1 MAEEAKSNAEQTE
14 ATDVAP
20 ENASSAEAKTTDL
33 PTDETEADL
42 SDSAEKPAVSEAA
55 QREEVA
61 NPAAGTAHTPEVAED
76 NSPSSSEPEATPIPS
91 ANKPDEDPTGPERKP
106 TPEDKEMAVEEKPA
120 AKAAEDKPSPEERK
134 AKAAAAKAA
143 KEKSADGEGDAKP
156 AAKAKKEKP
165 PALEDKPFAEFIN
178 QHFLPTLKEN
188 LAKQGVQDLDLKF
201 EKQKLPIAGLDE
213 NPECWQVIGRWQSG
227 KRQFNIGF
235 LKEDIQ
241 GSKVFTY
248 ANSGGRPSTLESFM
262 IDERRVN
269 LDLLVLY
276 TAQRLNG
283 QKWLVG
289 N

>member
-1 MAEEAKSNAEQTE
+1 MAEEAKSTAG
-14 ATDVAP
+14 
-20 ENASSAEAKTTDL
+20 ENNSEAKTTDL
-33 PTDETEADL
+33 PADGKSEAALTDA
-42 SDSAEKPAVSEAA
+42 AEKPAVSETA

-61 NPAAGTAHTPEVAED
+61 NPAAGNAHTPEVAED
-76 NSPSSSEPEATPIPS
+76 NAPSSDEPEATSLPS
-91 ANKPDEDPTGPERKP
+91 ANKPDADPTGPERKP
-106 TPEDKEMAVEEKPA
+106 TPDD
-120 AKAAEDKPSPEERK
+120 AKATGDKPSPEERK

-143 KEKSADGEGDAKP
+143 KEKATDGDGDAKP

-165 PALEDKPFAEFIN
+165 PALEDKPFTEFIN
-178 QHFLPTLKEN
+178 QHFLPNLKEN

-201 EKQKLPIAGLDE
+201 EKQKLPIPGLDE
-213 NPECWQVIGRWQSG
+213 NPECWQVIGRLQSG
-227 KRQFNIGF
+227 KRQFNVGF

-248 ANSGGRPSTLESFM
+248 SDNGGKASTLESFM

-276 TAQRLNG
+276 TVQRLNA